1 MSLPRNGLGE
11 WQLAESYRETL
22 SWRVTRP
29 SDHAQEDRRRATDG
43 IQSQQPANQTALRD
57 WTARQ
62 YEIRQRVAFR
72 PSRRLQAPIGQYD
85 RVVTRPAPLPVLFL
99 EAIVGSRCGFVES
112 GCDGHD
118 SIEFKMAQDDGRCYG
133 GAEAHW
139 ADISEEN
146 SRGIRVEVE

>member
-62 YEIRQRVAFR
+62 YEIDQRVAFA
-72 PSRRLQAPIGQYD
+72 PSRTLQPPIAPND
-85 RVVTRPAPLPVLFL
+85 SAVTRPPPLPDLVL
-99 EAIVGSRCGFVES
+99 
-112 GCDGHD
+112 
-118 SIEFKMAQDDGRCYG
+118 
-133 GAEAHW
+133 
-139 ADISEEN
+139 
-146 SRGIRVEVE
+146 